1 MHPWMGSG
9 LFRAGAA
16 LAALLLVF
24 GSVAAEEGGGSRVL
38 AESDFLWDVDGWTLH
53 GNDAGLHHGSKMIK
67 AADNDTSI
75 WYYVAPAKF
84 LGSKRAA
91 YGGKLSFRHG
101 FYEYNRSNPPEH
113 PQGIHLSSPAEL
125 LRLHREVG
133 PDASSVRLSQRR
145 ARLSGEG
152 LRRAAQVGGQRS
164 GDCAEGRHPRV
175 VVPQRPRGF
184 FLPQLPLL
192 PDRAVPL

>member
-1 MHPWMGSG
+1 MRAG
-9 LFRAGAA
+9 LARAGAA
-16 LAALLLVF
+16 LVVVLVAL
-24 GSVAAEEGGGSRVL
+24 GSVDTAEGEGQGSHVL

-101 FYEYNRSNPPEH
+101 FYEYNRSSPLPTNTRWAS
-113 PQGIHLSSPAEL
+113 GSPAQQ
-125 LRLHREVG
+125 
-133 PDASSVRLSQRR
+133 SCSVRI
-145 ARLSGEG
+145 
-152 LRRAAQVGGQRS
+152 GG
-164 GDCAEGRHPRV
+164 
-175 VVPQRPRGF
+175 
-184 FLPQLPLL
+184 
-192 PDRAVPL
+192 